1 MSGFRS
7 FSVASVISTGTWC
20 LSLFQLVLSNL
31 PCEENEMCL
40 NYTDQHPNDWY
51 IWFLLLIFLVSLL
64 CGVVL
69 FCLQCWLKR
78 SRMDSPR
85 RTMAVFAVGDLDSI
99 CENRDPGVP
108 AVIKCECSDPER
120 GRRLERGTE
129 AAVSPTLGIHLQTQN
144 LEQYPVPCF
153 DTLGPPPPYEETP
166 KTQGCF

>member
-1 MSGFRS
+1 MTGKHGIEERFIFTFEPLRLQVS
-7 FSVASVISTGTWC
+7 FFGEEIEIQTDSKLTRGLQLILGSNRK
-20 LSLFQLVLSNL
+20 SLLAL
-31 PCEENEMCL
+31 PHSSL
-40 NYTDQHPNDWY
+40 AAFDLR
-51 IWFLLLIFLVSLL
+51 FLLLIFLVSLL

-99 CENRDPGVP
+99 C
-108 AVIKCECSDPER
+108 
-120 GRRLERGTE
+120 GTE

-153 DTLGPPPPYEETP
+153 DTLGPPPPYEEIP